1 MKFSV
6 IIQLLSASCA
16 FAAAVPAPNGSRIST
31 PKLYEQT
38 TDIFPRAA
46 PMDIKMDKRDGHY
59 RFDADVC
66 WLKKR
71 GDKRANHLVGL
82 GIAVCSD

>member
-16 FAAAVPAPNGSRIST
+16 FAAAVPAPLVG
-31 PKLYEQT
+31 
-38 TDIFPRAA
+38 RAA
-46 PMDIKMDKRDGHY
+46 VANEKDKRDGHY

>member
-1 MKFSV
+1 
-6 IIQLLSASCA
+6 
-16 FAAAVPAPNGSRIST
+16 
-31 PKLYEQT
+31 
-38 TDIFPRAA
+38 
-46 PMDIKMDKRDGHY
+46 MDIEMDKRDGHY

-82 GIAVCSD
+82 GIVVCSD